1 MGNAGRAISAVVASL
16 VIGLFGWSLITQTD
30 LDGWSK
36 VIGVLICAIA
46 VTAVNAEGFASKGD
60 GKS

>member
-1 MGNAGRAISAVVASL
+1 L